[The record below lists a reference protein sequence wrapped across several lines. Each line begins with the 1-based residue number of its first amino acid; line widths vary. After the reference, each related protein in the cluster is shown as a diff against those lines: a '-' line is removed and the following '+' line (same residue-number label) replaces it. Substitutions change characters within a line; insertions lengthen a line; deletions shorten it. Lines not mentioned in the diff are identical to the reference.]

1 MELTREEAVSEHR
14 KMWNWIADKI
24 EEEKRDQDIFD
35 LKEEYCNREGY
46 NDIRSDCFC
55 CGYTKYICD
64 YCPIEWGSEV
74 EYYMCLD
81 KYEAYDDKGLY
92 SLCCNES
99 DWREQAKLARQIAN
113 LPERENV

>member
-64 YCPIEWGSEV
+64 YCPIEWEV
-74 EYYMCLD
+74 RLNIICVLINTKHMMIKDCIHYVVTNQI
-81 KYEAYDDKGLY
+81 GG
-92 SLCCNES
+92 N
-99 DWREQAKLARQIAN
+99 RQN
-113 LPERENV
+113 